1 MACENHDDVIAI
13 DAGTGFVKCVCSH
26 MRAIFPSVYATRRM
40 TRWEDPKE
48 GIVEAVGYEAV
59 KMRVYPDALVVR
71 AVLEGRA
78 AEERAF
84 VAIIGEAVRQLGCID
99 RIGSATVVM
108 GLPYGAAEHKQ
119 ALEKIVERSLKPS
132 RVLVIPQSIGTLLS
146 EDARTGLVV
155 SIGQGTTELMV
166 FEDLKPVTGLSMPQ
180 ACDYLYDG
188 LEYLEYEQIKPE
200 KRRLDNFAAL
210 LANHLAEFESKLA
223 HPYEVYL
230 SGGGVL
236 IDGTCKLLE
245 ARIRRT
251 LHVAKD
257 PVYSNALGLYKLG
270 CTISSNGGPKG
281 ISLPS

>member
-26 MRAIFPSVYATRRM
+26 MRATFPSVYATRRM

-59 KMRVYPDALVVR
+59 RMRVYPDALVVR

-84 VAIIGEAVRQLGCID
+84 VAIIREAARRLGCID
-99 RIGSATVVM
+99 RIGGATIVM
-108 GLPYGAAEHKQ
+108 GLPYEAAEHKQ

-166 FEDLKPVTGLSMPQ
+166 FEDLKPVTGLSMSQ

-236 IDGTCKLLE
+236 IDDICKLLE

-270 CTISSNGGPKG
+270 CTISSSGGPKG
-281 ISLPS
+281 ISLSS